1 MTQRIKIFIRILL
14 IFFGCYFLL
23 LSFLVIYLEKYK
35 NEFWQKIKTELETA
49 TKSQIHISSIEFD
62 LIKSY
67 PNIRFG
73 FNDFEIIDSTSKEK
87 VVSAGKIEAK
97 IDLFSILF
105 LNPEITKIYVNNAL
119 VQIKNNASGT
129 SNFSILNTKNDN
141 GILNQTAPKPFSF
154 PSYLPIHEIQL
165 SNFRIK
171 FVDSSQFK
179 YIDLELINHKILI
192 NTQKKSISINGK
204 THFGGLGFN
213 TKFGYFLQNADLN
226 TNINLQYIDS
236 LKRFTIFESK
246 AMLDTATLAI
256 SGYILPSPFDM
267 NLIIATKAILP
278 HIVIPYLNNNIQNIL
293 GNIIVQNPVAASV
306 TISGPFLPKIDPS
319 IHLVFSSENNSVGY
333 KDLPFAVNK
342 MAFNGYFI
350 NRIDTNKLPG
360 DQNSIINIPEIKGE
374 IGFSKVSAY
383 AKIENLFYPTLQAKT
398 SVYIDLPT
406 LEKNIKGFPLSN
418 AQGNAHLT
426 LLFNGNLPDFYGK
439 FNFANWKYKGH
450 CSFNNINFTNENI
463 EYKNINGAFD
473 VKNDTF
479 RIINALKANI
489 AGNQVEVDGKITR
502 PIFHILSKDSLMEAF
517 FKIKSEN
524 FDINNLIKG
533 NIDKTTIKKKSIK
546 PRETIQKVQESLRN
560 IKFNIDFYLKKA
572 KYKKLETT
580 NISGTLIH
588 YGDKIELKNLK
599 TDNPKGKINL
609 KFLLENLYENQKK
622 ISVKMSIKKFDVNH
636 FFYGMNN
643 FDQKTIVAQ
652 NIRGKINADIS
663 IQCSLN
669 KNYEII
675 RKTINADTK
684 LNIEKGKLIDFKP
697 LTHIT
702 KYIFSSKRTDT
713 ISFLSITQKSKIK
726 NGNLYIED
734 MRIETNIFSFN
745 LKGDFNE
752 QNDANLKIN
761 IPWYN
766 LKTEKKYKE
775 AIKNKNK
782 SEKGLVLRFQMTS
795 GKIKVSPL
803 FNERY

>member
-1 MTQRIKIFIRILL
+1 MTQRIKILIRISL
-14 IFFGCYFLL
+14 IFFGSYLILL
-23 LSFLVIYLEKYK
+23 ATLAIFLEKYK
-35 NEFWQKIKTELETA
+35 KEFWQKIKTELETA

-105 LNPEITKIYVNNAL
+105 LKPEISKIFVNNAL
-119 VQIKNNASGT
+119 VQIKNNASGL

-141 GILNQTAPKPFSF
+141 GILKQTAPEPFSF

-171 FVDSSQFK
+171 FVDSTQYK
-179 YIDLELINHKILI
+179 DIDIELINNKILI
-192 NTQKKSISINGK
+192 NIEKKTISINGK

-213 TKFGYFLQNADLN
+213 TKFGYFLQNADVK
-226 TNINLQYIDS
+226 TNVNLQYIDS
-236 LKRFTIFESK
+236 IKRFIIFDSK
-246 AMLDTATLAI
+246 ALLDTATLAI
-256 SGYILPSPFDM
+256 SGNILPTPFDM
-267 NLIIATKAILP
+267 NLVISTKAILP
-278 HIVIPYLNNNIQNIL
+278 QTVIPYLNNNIQNVL
-293 GNIIVQNPVAASV
+293 ANIIVQKPVAASV
-306 TISGPFLPKIDPS
+306 TISGPFLPKTDPNVNL
-319 IHLVFSSENNSVGY
+319 IFYSENNIVGY
-333 KDLPFAVNK
+333 TDLPFTINK
-342 MAFNGYFI
+342 MAFKGYFN
-350 NRIDTNKLPG
+350 NRIDISKVPS
-360 DQNSIINIPEIKGE
+360 DENSIINIPKIEGE
-374 IGFSKVSAY
+374 IGFSNISAK
-383 AKIENLFYPTLQAKT
+383 AKIKNLIYPTLDAKAIIN
-398 SVYIDLPT
+398 IDLPT
-406 LEKNIKGFPLSN
+406 LQKNIQEFPLSN
-418 AQGNAHLT
+418 AEGNANLT
-426 LLFNGNLPDFYGK
+426 LYFNGKLPDFYGN
-439 FNFANWKYKGH
+439 FNFSNWKYSGL
-450 CSFNNINFTNENI
+450 CSFNNINFINGNI
-463 EYKNINGAFD
+463 EYKNINGAFN

-479 RIINALKANI
+479 RIINTLKANI
-489 AGNQVEVDGKITR
+489 AGNHVEVDGKITR

-517 FKIKSEN
+517 LKIKAQN
-524 FDINNLIKG
+524 FDINTLIKSNNVNTG
-533 NIDKTTIKKKSIK
+533 IKKKSIK

-560 IKFNIDFYLKKA
+560 IKFNIDFNLKKA
-572 KYKKLETT
+572 KFKKLETT
-580 NISGTLIH
+580 NISGSLIH
-588 YGDKIELKNLK
+588 YGDKIELKNLS
-599 TDNPKGKINL
+599 TNDPKGKINL
-609 KFLLENLYENQKK
+609 KFLMGNLYENQKK
-622 ISVKMSIKKFDVNH
+622 ISIKMSIKKFDVNH

-643 FDQKTIVAQ
+643 FDQNTIVSQ
-652 NIRGKINADIS
+652 NIKGNINADIS
-663 IQCSLN
+663 INCLLN

-697 LTHIT
+697 LIHIT

-713 ISFLSITQKSKIK
+713 ISFSNITQKSKIK
-726 NGNLYIED
+726 NGNLLIED

-766 LKTEKKYKE
+766 LKTEKNYKE